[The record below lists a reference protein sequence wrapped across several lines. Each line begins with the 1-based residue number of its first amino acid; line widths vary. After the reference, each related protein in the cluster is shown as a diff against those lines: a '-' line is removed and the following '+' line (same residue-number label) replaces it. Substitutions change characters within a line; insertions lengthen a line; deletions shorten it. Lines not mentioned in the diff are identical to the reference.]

1 MNWKDAISD
10 FKDYLK
16 IERGLSKNSIISYEH
31 DLIKLTKFLEI
42 DKRIKPLQLSPEI
55 IKEFIRYLSKDV
67 SPSTQSRIISNKS
80 FYEYLL
86 FEKLIKS
93 NP

>member
-16 IERGLSKNSIISYEH
+16 IERGLSINSIISYEH

-42 DKRIKPLQLSPEI
+42 DKKIKPLQLSP
-55 IKEFIRYLSKDV
+55 
-67 SPSTQSRIISNKS
+67 
-80 FYEYLL
+80 
-86 FEKLIKS
+86 
-93 NP
+93 

>member
-16 IERGLSKNSIISYEH
+16 IERGLSMNSIMSYEH

-42 DKRIKPLQLSPEI
+42 NTERESVQQSVDKI
-55 IKEFIRYLSKDV
+55 FIYLSK
-67 SPSTQSRIISNKS
+67 RL
-80 FYEYLL
+80 YG
-86 FEKLIKS
+86 
-93 NP
+93 